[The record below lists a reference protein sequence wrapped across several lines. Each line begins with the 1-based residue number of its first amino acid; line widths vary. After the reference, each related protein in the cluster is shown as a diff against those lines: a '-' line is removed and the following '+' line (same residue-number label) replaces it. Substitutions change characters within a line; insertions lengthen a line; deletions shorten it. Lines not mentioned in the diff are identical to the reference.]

1 VEVDEVSVS
10 KKWIKEELERLRFQI
25 YKVEQQ
31 VSCKHVDCSFY
42 SVHGFNSKEVTSI
55 RQHCHSCNIDI
66 IHGKEEGLE
75 IAKKF
80 HGKKIEFIES
90 EDNG

>member
-1 VEVDEVSVS
+1 MGIS
-10 KKWIKEELERLRFQI
+10 KQWLKEELERLRGMI
-25 YKVEQQ
+25 WTLEQQ

-42 SVHGFNSKEVTSI
+42 SQHGWDNKEVTSI
-55 RQHCHSCNIDI
+55 RQHCHSCNLDT